1 VSQFE
6 EHLIAKIHP
15 EVSSLWAVSDSDGLF
30 RSDEVAR
37 LLTERGVEILVYD
50 DPMALRFRYEHEV
63 RPRLEAG
70 ESICY
75 VIVVDPGQDG
85 LLCLPAD
92 IYLSSRTIEI
102 ALGDLFPSLS
112 RKVLREL
119 EPSVLSGLWDK
130 KHQFPGNVLG
140 ERDTADLILRMVY
153 RIEPALLNSFQD
165 LVQMLVP
172 IHSAGTRLPETL
184 ALRLEQIAGPLTGQ
198 MDGLHE
204 LIRNPGAFWQLLQTR
219 WEQWINPPTDTTVS
233 EFLSTD
239 LSFEESQLRVW
250 MDNLFFEGQ
259 LRPIVTDSA
268 KLPQPWCAVGVAK
281 KNRAELDEE
290 LSTMRRRL
298 TDEIPEVEAGYKD
311 WLHFAHRY
319 STHVANAFSRDFDAK
334 EIEAFWSDLWT
345 PMNARFC
352 QFVQTRLESLCNLPP
367 TRPVMA
373 HQIARFLA
381 RRAVSGTKVALLV
394 LDGLSL
400 SQWRVLRT
408 AVEGVLPNLCISEDA
423 CFTMLPSVTN
433 VARQCIYSGE
443 LPIFFEGTIDRTDL
457 DAKRWKT
464 FWDGALGRPV
474 RSAHLNVEG
483 VDSDFQAVADMID
496 IEATAVG
503 ITVRMPDEIVHGATM
518 GWRGITG
525 QISLWGRQSFLSK
538 SIKALLQAGY
548 ELYVTADH
556 GNLESVGDGTIPQG
570 VLVERSGQRMRVY
583 RDQTIFEHTATRLGA
598 RVERASS
605 KMLPSTYLPLIHTG
619 RGAFVNSGQTI
630 VTHGGISMDELVIP
644 FIQLS
649 KTSRI

>member
-1 VSQFE
+1 MSQFV

-15 EVSSLWAVSDSDGLF
+15 EVSNLWAVSDSDGLF

-37 LLTERGVEILVYD
+37 LLTERGIEILVYD
-50 DPMALRFRYEHEV
+50 DPIALRFRYEHEV

-85 LLCLPAD
+85 LLCLPVD

-172 IHSAGTRLPETL
+172 IHSAGTRLPESL

-198 MDGLHE
+198 MHGLHE

-219 WEQWINPPTDTTVS
+219 WEQWLNPPTDTTVS

-250 MDNLFFEGQ
+250 MDNLFSEGQ

-281 KNRAELDEE
+281 KNRADLDEE
-290 LSTMRRRL
+290 LAVMRRRL

-319 STHVANAFSRDFDAK
+319 STHVANAFSRDIDAK

-381 RRAVSGTKVALLV
+381 RRAGSGTKVALLV

-400 SQWRVLRT
+400 SQWRVLRN

-423 CFTMLPSVTN
+423 CFAMLPSVTN

-483 VDSDFQAVADMID
+483 VDADFQAVADMID

-583 RDQTIFEHTATRLGA
+583 RDQTIFEHTASQLGA

-630 VTHGGISMDELVIP
+630 VTHGGTSLDEMVIP

-649 KTSRI
+649 HHSRT